1 MFSISD
7 VILELKKEY
16 QLLQENWQGE
26 TSNMYLERVMNKYII
41 YAQSNE
47 KCIQEINSN
56 FDQVKN
62 ELQDEQDSFYT
73 PPIKK
78 IK

>member
-41 YAQSNE
+41 YAQSIE

-62 ELQDEQDSFYT
+62 EFQDEQDSFYT

>member
-16 QLLQENWQGE
+16 QLLQETWQGE

-41 YAQSNE
+41 YAQSIE

>member
-41 YAQSNE
+41 YAQSIE
-47 KCIQEINSN
+47 KCIQEMNSN

>member
-1 MFSISD
+1 MFSISG

-26 TSNMYLERVMNKYII
+26 TSNMYLKRVMNNYIT
-41 YAQSNE
+41 YAQSIE

-73 PPIKK
+73 PPTKK

>member
-26 TSNMYLERVMNKYII
+26 TSNMYLERVMNNYIT
-41 YAQSNE
+41 YAQSIE
-47 KCIQEINSN
+47 K
-56 FDQVKN
+56 
-62 ELQDEQDSFYT
+62 
-73 PPIKK
+73 
-78 IK
+78 